1 MTEIKTDRKLNV
13 RNFLQVMYSVF
24 FSVVLDEKFK
34 EKLGGVEAKGSEKEP
49 TESNAGTDNEKVD
62 KLENKDTNV
71 PPETDQLEQTKTK
84 DVFTRTIE
92 EMKVSCL
99 LVISHFP
106 KVISRRFKINNLY
119 ME

>member
-1 MTEIKTDRKLNV
+1 M

-24 FSVVLDEKFK
+24 FSVVLDKKFK
-34 EKLGGVEAKGSEKEP
+34 EQLGSVAEKGSEKEP
-49 TESNAGTDNEKVD
+49 TESNPGTDNEKVD

-71 PPETDQLEQTKTK
+71 PREKDQPKQTKTK
-84 DVFTRTIE
+84 DAFTRTIE

-106 KVISRRFKINNLY
+106 RVI
-119 ME
+119 